1 MMKKLLVR
9 VVIGLCFIPFF
20 SIWSFLFSL
29 YVFFLVLMFVVK
41 GELWKDRISYL
52 ILIEGTLM
60 LLDWVV
66 EIMEEK
72 GIIKNDVIGTDRE
85 NLGRA

>member
-1 MMKKLLVR
+1 
-9 VVIGLCFIPFF
+9 
-20 SIWSFLFSL
+20 
-29 YVFFLVLMFVVK
+29 MFVVK
-41 GELWKDRISYL
+41 GELWKDRIGYL

-72 GIIKNDVIGTDRE
+72 GIIKCG
-85 NLGRA
+85 